1 MTGIFDGKVALI
13 TGGGTGIGK
22 ATALR
27 MVERGGRVVVT
38 GRREEPLKA
47 LAAEAPDRI
56 SYISSDLADWSTH
69 DAAIAHSLDRF
80 GRLDIL
86 VNNAALAV
94 WKPFMEHSPEEIGRV
109 LHVNLV
115 STAVL
120 TQKAVPH
127 LAAAKGN
134 VVNISSAAGKY
145 TGMPPQNLSAYG
157 SSKAGLNHL
166 TRLLAAELGPMGIR
180 VNSVS
185 PGTTMTEIAEKVFEN
200 KELVQANI
208 AATPLG
214 RVGMPIDIAK
224 VICYLASEEA
234 DWVTGQIVDATGGY
248 HMAL

>member
-1 MTGIFDGKVALI
+1 MNIHSEIQVVKKLQKSCLGVKSI
-13 TGGGTGIGK
+13 TPTFSLENQQPP
-22 ATALR
+22 ARTPLCL
-27 MVERGGRVVVT
+27 VE
-38 GRREEPLKA
+38 
-47 LAAEAPDRI
+47 
-56 SYISSDLADWSTH
+56 
-69 DAAIAHSLDRF
+69 F
-80 GRLDIL
+80 
-86 VNNAALAV
+86 
-94 WKPFMEHSPEEIGRV
+94 
-109 LHVNLV
+109 
-115 STAVL
+115 
-120 TQKAVPH
+120 
-127 LAAAKGN
+127 
-134 VVNISSAAGKY
+134 
-145 TGMPPQNLSAYG
+145 GMPPQNLSAYG

-224 VICYLASEEA
+224 VICYLASDEA

>member
-1 MTGIFDGKVALI
+1 MFEGKVALI

-27 MVERGGRVVVT
+27 IVERGGKVVVT
-38 GRREEPLKA
+38 GRREKPLLDVVA
-47 LAAEAPDRI
+47 LAPNHIGYRCG
-56 SYISSDLADWSTH
+56 DLADWSSH
-69 DAAIAHSLDRF
+69 DGMIDHVVAQF

-94 WKPFMEHSPEEIGRV
+94 WKPFMEHSAEEIARV

-120 TQKAVPH
+120 TQRAVPH
-127 LAAAKGN
+127 LARTKGN

-180 VNSVS
+180 VNAVS
-185 PGTTMTEIAEKVFEN
+185 PGTTRTEIAEKVFEN
-200 KELVQANI
+200 HQLIQRNI
-208 AATPLG
+208 AETPLG
-214 RVGMPIDIAK
+214 RVGEPIDIAK